1 MMEQENF
8 QHIFVAAL
16 SKWPRNLSLAEL
28 RPGEG
33 ERYSVLGLVGQL
45 EKIEDDHIGGENE
58 IIWRELHWS
67 IFSVIHS
74 VAKNLLEINMSSI
87 RAEAVK
93 TVFERRL
100 QKAISA
106 KDPAWDAEDFV
117 LAQSYLREDVS

>member
-16 SKWPRNLSLAEL
+16 SKWPQNLSLAEL
-28 RPGEG
+28 RSGEG

-45 EKIEDDHIGGENE
+45 EKIEDDYIGGENE

-74 VAKNLLEINMSSI
+74 VAKNLLEINTSSI